1 MSDYLC
7 KIKRG
12 DLVKINPESACR
24 VAVMNG
30 NKQNTVLL
38 STGTLCTILS
48 DPYTITSHFTER
60 NELAVDCLTP
70 LGLVN
75 NIRVKWLTVVC
86 DTQLS

>member
-1 MSDYLC
+1 MSNYLC

-12 DLVKINPESACR
+12 DLVKIDPESACR

-38 STGTLCTILS
+38 STGTFCTVLS

-70 LGLVN
+70 LGCVSGV
-75 NIRVKWLTVVC
+75 RVKWLTDLC
-86 DTQLS
+86 DAQLS